1 MFGNITFLHENLSH
15 MACEFVQEYSS
26 DPNTL
31 FKIRENR
38 KASRPAWDVLV
49 KEFGAKRGRV
59 VYTIYADIKNIRTK
73 VLFHEPS
80 STPRNLDEEIN

>member
-15 MACEFVQEYSS
+15 MACEFVQKYSS
-26 DPNTL
+26 DPNAL
-31 FKIRENR
+31 LKIRENR

-59 VYTIYADIKNIRTK
+59 VYTIYADVKNIRTE

-80 STPRNLDEEIN
+80 SAPRNLDEEIS